1 MARVVLEKSVTKRL
15 LSTMFFAA
23 AHFGS
28 FTYFELILAKE
39 ANLSQS
45 LLPGMFLLYGCTGF
59 IGTFISEYLV
69 KKLTARNTFRLSTVL
84 LFTAILLMPLSA
96 AGYPTVIALT
106 MLRGL
111 AYGLMPVSI
120 KSGCM
125 KRIKRTMSLL
135 RQETFAYI
143 RLQWPQDRLQEG
155 LPLTTMVSLPLF

>member
-1 MARVVLEKSVTKRL
+1 M
-15 LSTMFFAA
+15 
-23 AHFGS
+23 
-28 FTYFELILAKE
+28 AKE

-106 MLRGL
+106 MLWGL

-120 KSGCM
+120 NIWLYEANKKDYVTSTASNVCVYQIAVAAGSFAGG
-125 KRIKRTMSLL
+125 IAFNHYGITATLL
-135 RQETFAYI
+135 TSVAIGVLCLMISF
-143 RLQWPQDRLQEG
+143 LK
-155 LPLTTMVSLPLF
+155 TTH